1 MNAIRKAGWFFSLA
15 LMMACVMGVIG
26 SLRGEAVAGVIAS
39 HGTDIVVP
47 RNVDITKVQS
57 FLEQKIV
64 LQKLSDYGVSADE
77 AMEKVRAMSDQEV
90 HRLAALT
97 DRAAEGTDSALGI
110 LIGLAVLVLLIVLIL
125 KLMNKEVVVR

>member
-1 MNAIRKAGWFFSLA
+1 M
-15 LMMACVMGVIG
+15 
-26 SLRGEAVAGVIAS
+26 AGVIAS
-39 HGTDIVVP
+39 HGTDGKVA
-47 RNVDITKVQS
+47 RNVDMTKVQS

-77 AMEKVRAMSDQEV
+77 AMEKIRAMSNREV

-97 DRAAEGTDSALGI
+97 DRAAEGTDSGLGL
-110 LIGLAVLVLLIVLIL
+110 LIGLAVLVLLVVLIL

>member
-15 LMMACVMGVIG
+15 LMMTCVMGVIG
-26 SLRGEAVAGVIAS
+26 SIRGLAVAGVIAS
-39 HGTDIVVP
+39 HGTDVVVT

-57 FLEQKIV
+57 FLEQKVV

-77 AMEKVRAMSDQEV
+77 AMEKVSAMSDQEV

-125 KLMNKEVVVR
+125 KLANKEVVVR

>member
-1 MNAIRKAGWFFSLA
+1 MNAIRKAGWFFSLV
-15 LMMACVMGVIG
+15 LMMACVMGVLG
-26 SLRGEAVAGVIAS
+26 SIRGEAVAGVIAS
-39 HGTDIVVP
+39 HGTDSVDS

-64 LQKLSDYGVSADE
+64 LQKFSDYGVSADE
-77 AMEKVRAMSDQEV
+77 AMEKVRAMSDREV

-97 DRAAEGTDSALGI
+97 DRAAEGTDSGLGI
-110 LIGLAVLVLLIVLIL
+110 LIGLAVLVLLIIVIL

>member
-15 LMMACVMGVIG
+15 LMMACIMGVLG
-26 SLRGEAVAGVIAS
+26 SIRGEAVAGVIAS
-39 HGTDIVVP
+39 HGTDGVVA
-47 RNVDITKVQS
+47 RNVDMTKIQS
-57 FLEQKIV
+57 FLEQTIV
-64 LQKLSDYGVSADE
+64 MQKLSDYGVSADE
-77 AMEKVRAMSDQEV
+77 AMEKVRAMSDRDV

-97 DRAAEGTDSALGI
+97 ERAAEGTDSGLGL

>member
-15 LMMACVMGVIG
+15 LLMTCVMGVIG
-26 SLRGEAVAGVIAS
+26 SIRGEAVAGVIAS
-39 HGTDIVVP
+39 HGTDVVVT

-110 LIGLAVLVLLIVLIL
+110 LIGLAVLVLLIILIL

>member
-15 LMMACVMGVIG
+15 LMMACVMGVLG
-26 SLRGEAVAGVIAS
+26 SIRGEAVAGVIAS
-39 HGTDIVVP
+39 HGTDGMAA
-47 RNVDITKVQS
+47 RNADMTRVQS

-90 HRLAALT
+90 HRFAALT
-97 DRAAEGTDSALGI
+97 DRVAEGTSDALGF
-110 LIGLAVLVLLIVLIL
+110 LIGVAVLVLLIVLIL
-125 KLMNKEVVVR
+125 KLTNKQVVVR

>member
-15 LMMACVMGVIG
+15 LMLACVMGVLG
-26 SLRGEAVAGVIAS
+26 SIRGEAMAGVIAS
-39 HGTDIVVP
+39 HGTDGVVA
-47 RNVDITKVQS
+47 RNVDVTKVQS

-77 AMEKVRAMSDQEV
+77 AMEKVRAMSDREV

-97 DRAAEGTDSALGI
+97 DRVSEGTSDALGF
-110 LIGLAVLVLLIVLIL
+110 LIGVAVLILLIVLIL

>member
-1 MNAIRKAGWFFSLA
+1 MNAIRRAAWFFSVA
-15 LMMACVMGVIG
+15 LTMACIMGVLG
-26 SLRGEAVAGVIAS
+26 SIRGEAVAGVIAS
-39 HGTDIVVP
+39 HGTDGMVA
-47 RNVDITKVQS
+47 RNVDMTKVQS

-77 AMEKVRAMSDQEV
+77 AMEKVRAMSDQDV

-97 DRAAEGTDSALGI
+97 DRAAEGTDSGLGF

-125 KLMNKEVVVR
+125 KLTNKEVIVR

>member
-1 MNAIRKAGWFFSLA
+1 M
-15 LMMACVMGVIG
+15 
-26 SLRGEAVAGVIAS
+26 AGVIAS
-39 HGTDIVVP
+39 HGTDVVVT

-57 FLEQKIV
+57 FLEQKVV

-77 AMEKVRAMSDQEV
+77 AMEKVSAMSDQEV

-125 KLMNKEVVVR
+125 KLANKEVVVR